1 MTLIPESPG
10 FCGLGDTASRGSGS
24 FSFTFR
30 SSGSCGKSSECSV
43 GGDEIVAAS
52 WAWSTPFTGC
62 ILLLLPDQHFSSSR
76 AAARAG
82 PRPPPSFLQLS
93 FGSLRPRC
101 CRSRFRVPARS
112 PRRSAPT
119 RPVLCGSVERASPA
133 SGVADTRT
141 EQSDHPEA
149 RSLFFPADRDQG
161 QAVIG
166 RINRLR
172 IGPVPASDL
181 EVERTRYDRLENPIA
196 DELRYQQVKAQCFRL
211 EAQASS
217 LPQVRSTD
225 HALS

>member
-10 FCGLGDTASRGSGS
+10 FCGLGDTASPGSGS
-24 FSFTFR
+24 FSLIFR

-62 ILLLLPDQHFSSSR
+62 ILLLLSDRNLLVLQR
-76 AAARAG
+76 QIELNCARLRRLFNALSDRFG
-82 PRPPPSFLQLS
+82 RFATDRVFEFQPGRLINPLQLV
-93 FGSLRPRC
+93 SLFANLLN
-101 CRSRFRVPARS
+101 SS
-112 PRRSAPT
+112 PRQT
-119 RPVLCGSVERASPA
+119 E
-133 SGVADTRT
+133 VADTRT

-172 IGPVPASDL
+172 IGRVPASDF

-196 DELRYQQVKAQCFRL
+196 DELRYQQVKAQRFRL
-211 EAQASS
+211 ETQASS
-217 LPQVRSTD
+217 LLQVRSTD
-225 HALS
+225 RALS